1 MIKQMKNPNG
11 TYRILLKDVDFE
23 LVWNKTQDPCL
34 IGELANVLGAYL
46 DTGLTPE
53 EIRDLKRK

>member
-23 LVWNKTQDPCL
+23 LLWNKNQEPCL
-34 IGELANVLGAYL
+34 VGEIANILGAYL
-46 DTGLTPE
+46 DTGLTPD
-53 EIRDLKRK
+53 EIDQLKRK

>member
-23 LVWNKTQDPCL
+23 LLWNKNQEPCL
-34 IGELANVLGAYL
+34 VGDLANVLGAYL
-46 DTGLTPE
+46 DTGLAPE
-53 EIRDLKRK
+53 EIIALKRK